1 MTTTTNAEK
10 VWQYKSRFSLIV
22 EQTLAFLL
30 SNNFIKVKEFVSKF
44 QMNYLTVSYVV
55 DNFHL
60 YREIHFIIK
69 F

>member
-30 SNNFIKVKEFVSKF
+30 SNNFIKVKEFVSNF

-60 YREIHFIIK
+60 YR
-69 F
+69 

>member
-10 VWQYKSRFSLIV
+10 VWQYKSRFSLIA
-22 EQTLAFLL
+22 EQILAFLL

-44 QMNYLTVSYVV
+44 QMNYLAVSYVV

-60 YREIHFIIK
+60 YR
-69 F
+69 

>member
-44 QMNYLTVSYVV
+44 QMNYLAVSYVV

-60 YREIHFIIK
+60 YR
-69 F
+69 

>member
-10 VWQYKSRFSLIV
+10 VWQYKSRFSLIA
-22 EQTLAFLL
+22 EQILAFLL

-60 YREIHFIIK
+60 YR
-69 F
+69 

>member
-10 VWQYKSRFSLIV
+10 VWQYKSRFSLIA
-22 EQTLAFLL
+22 EQILAFLL

-44 QMNYLTVSYVV
+44 QMNYLTVSYVA

-60 YREIHFIIK
+60 YR
-69 F
+69 

>member
-22 EQTLAFLL
+22 EQILAFLL

-60 YREIHFIIK
+60 YR
-69 F
+69 

>member
-60 YREIHFIIK
+60 YR
-69 F
+69 

>member
-22 EQTLAFLL
+22 EQALAFLL

-60 YREIHFIIK
+60 YR
-69 F
+69 